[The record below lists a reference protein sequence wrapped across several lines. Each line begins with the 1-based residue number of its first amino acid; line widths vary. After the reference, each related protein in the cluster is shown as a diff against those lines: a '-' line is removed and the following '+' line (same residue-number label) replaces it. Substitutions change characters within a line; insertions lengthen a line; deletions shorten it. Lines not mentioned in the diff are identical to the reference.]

1 MIPSPPSR
9 VVIQDV
15 IGPVRLYNIK
25 MNNDNINLQ
34 TLRSYFA
41 FKEKKSD
48 RCQGIA
54 DQPYID
60 TYEKYVQK
68 NNIEMFY
75 TKDNSGKMS
84 SLLIF
89 CDKHKTYGSNQNNN
103 SFSEKKQFISLTKNE
118 PFKIVNDDDK
128 KTMQEL
134 SLEELDKDI
143 VCDLSLICN
152 DSDVKGLGSI
162 LFDNLVKEMKNR
174 YENRWWEERK
184 KRNVA
189 KIIAGQALPVLNDKL
204 KEKTKNNDNP
214 FYKPWKRLL
223 DQQDKEKE
231 LYFYYPTNQKEENIK
246 EKDEENEKEKD
257 EDIVERVMIFEIP
270 LFEEKS

>member
-1 MIPSPPSR
+1 
-9 VVIQDV
+9 
-15 IGPVRLYNIK
+15 
-25 MNNDNINLQ
+25 
-34 TLRSYFA
+34 
-41 FKEKKSD
+41 
-48 RCQGIA
+48 
-54 DQPYID
+54 
-60 TYEKYVQK
+60 
-68 NNIEMFY
+68 MFY
-75 TKDNSGKMS
+75 TKDKSEKMS

-89 CDKHKTYGSNQNNN
+89 CDKHKTHGSNQKNH

-128 KTMQEL
+128 KTMKEL
-134 SLEELDKDI
+134 TLEELDEDI

-152 DSDVKGLGSI
+152 DSDVKGLGSV

-174 YENRWWEERK
+174 YEKRWEENK
-184 KRNVA
+184 ERNVA
-189 KIIAGQALPVLNDKL
+189 KIIAGQALPVLNDEL

-223 DQQDKEKE
+223 DQDKEKE
-231 LYFYYPTNQKEENIK
+231 LYFYYPTNQK
-246 EKDEENEKEKD
+246 EENEKEKD